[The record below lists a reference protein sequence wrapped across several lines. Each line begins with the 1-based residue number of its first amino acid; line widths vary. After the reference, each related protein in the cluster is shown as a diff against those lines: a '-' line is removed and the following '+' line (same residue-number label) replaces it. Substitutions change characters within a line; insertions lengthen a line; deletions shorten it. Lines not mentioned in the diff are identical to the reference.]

1 MEEKITCAACEARKK
16 HNPRNEGELK
26 DLKTRINKIIGQLNG
41 VQKMLDENR
50 YCGDVLT
57 QIAATES
64 ALQAV
69 GYIVL
74 KSHMES
80 CLIDDIKE
88 GKNASVDE
96 VFDLM
101 KKLK

>member
-1 MEEKITCAACEARKK
+1 MEEKITCAACEARTK